1 MEDLL
6 LGRLNVLL
14 AGTPRALFD
23 QNYWNNVYF
32 EGIQPFIRTP
42 RDVVRIVNT
51 LAVTYLAVNG
61 EVNPVDFVAIE
72 VLRVFCPAIYD
83 IIRRN
88 PSDFARPAEMM
99 GVTITRDLK
108 LWYDTLLDLA
118 PGDKKSTI
126 NRLLGRLF
134 PRVGTV
140 WGGSIYGADWDGE
153 WRKQLFVRSPDI
165 FPTYFRLSVPED
177 NLSHTEMQ
185 ALLMLAGDAA
195 AFGSKLVEL
204 SSKRHPNGTNRIRAL
219 LDRLQDYTQRDIPL
233 ENIPSVVQALFAV
246 GDILL
251 SSAEQKLGMFDLGND
266 VRLGRIIYQ
275 LLQRLDEPTRFTVLK
290 DAMSKGRAVDTIVM
304 EVEVLG
310 QQHGKYGASAD
321 KLESDRLVNSE
332 QLSELEG
339 LALQKIRYAAN
350 HKTLLFAPQLPGLL
364 HRYRDWASEGEV
376 KQWVQKVIED
386 DEKLVIFLEQFL
398 QTSYRQ
404 AFSDVA
410 AQSQYRLDPQWLE
423 PFTEPSHI
431 ITHLESF
438 NNVDKLTEKQ
448 RIAIEQL
455 SHEYELR
462 QQGKDPNNVLI

>member
-1 MEDLL
+1 
-6 LGRLNVLL
+6 
-14 AGTPRALFD
+14 
-23 QNYWNNVYF
+23 
-32 EGIQPFIRTP
+32 
-42 RDVVRIVNT
+42 
-51 LAVTYLAVNG
+51 
-61 EVNPVDFVAIE
+61 
-72 VLRVFCPAIYD
+72 
-83 IIRRN
+83 
-88 PSDFARPAEMM
+88 
-99 GVTITRDLK
+99 
-108 LWYDTLLDLA
+108 
-118 PGDKKSTI
+118 
-126 NRLLGRLF
+126 
-134 PRVGTV
+134 
-140 WGGSIYGADWDGE
+140 
-153 WRKQLFVRSPDI
+153 
-165 FPTYFRLSVPED
+165 
-177 NLSHTEMQ
+177 MQ

-350 HKTLLFAPQLPGLL
+350 HKTLLSFAPQLPGLL